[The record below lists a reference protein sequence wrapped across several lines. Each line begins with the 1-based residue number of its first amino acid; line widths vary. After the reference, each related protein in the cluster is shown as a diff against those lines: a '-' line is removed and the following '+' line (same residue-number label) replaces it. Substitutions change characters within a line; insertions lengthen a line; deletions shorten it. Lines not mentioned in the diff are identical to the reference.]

1 MRYVGGGH
9 RPQARGNGGAPLRPS
24 AASTDDLL
32 LHDEDTRSVGASSYV
47 SAAHSVVQLT
57 ARPPPAA
64 VPQAVARRATFEIS
78 RESSKESSNS
88 ESDEQLDRGRGIS
101 SGHNRGDQAVL
112 KSRISQSSLS
122 SEASRQSGGGG
133 WGRATTPPPPAHSPT
148 ASRRSTRLM
157 VKSYSQDTPNELGKE
172 GTNPR
177 MKGRRQSYFCLFISN
192 RTKNCFYFFF
202 FTGTQCCGSGSGIQC
217 FFDAGIRIRNGKN
230 SDPG

>member
-1 MRYVGGGH
+1 LLILFSVRYVGGGH
-9 RPQARGNGGAPLRPS
+9 RPQARGTGNGAPLRPS

-64 VPQAVARRATFEIS
+64 AAVPQAVARRATFEIS

-88 ESDEQLDRGRGIS
+88 ESDEQLDRGRGMS
-101 SGHNRGDQAVL
+101 NSGHNRGDHQAVL

-133 WGRATTPPPPAHSPT
+133 GGRATTPPLPPAHSPT

-172 GTNPR
+172 GTN
-177 MKGRRQSYFCLFISN
+177 LFL
-192 RTKNCFYFFF
+192 F
-202 FTGTQCCGSGSGIQC
+202 
-217 FFDAGIRIRNGKN
+217 
-230 SDPG
+230 

>member
-1 MRYVGGGH
+1 VRYVGGGH
-9 RPQARGNGGAPLRPS
+9 RPQARGTGNGAPLRPS

-57 ARPPPAA
+57 TTARPPPAAA

-88 ESDEQLDRGRGIS
+88 ESDEQLDRGRGIN

-133 WGRATTPPPPAHSPT
+133 GRATTPPPPAHSPT

-177 MKGRRQSYFCLFISN
+177 MKGHLQSYICLFIPN
-192 RTKNCFYFFF
+192 RTKNCFYFILLYRYPVLR
-202 FTGTQCCGSGSGIQC
+202 IQ
-217 FFDAGIRIRNGKN
+217 IRN
-230 SDPG
+230 PVLF

>member
-1 MRYVGGGH
+1 
-9 RPQARGNGGAPLRPS
+9 
-24 AASTDDLL
+24 
-32 LHDEDTRSVGASSYV
+32 VGASSYV

-57 ARPPPAA
+57 TTARPPLAA

-88 ESDEQLDRGRGIS
+88 ESDEQLDRGRGMS

-133 WGRATTPPPPAHSPT
+133 GGRATTPPLPPAHSPT

-172 GTNPR
+172 GTTQECKVTLPP
-177 MKGRRQSYFCLFISN
+177 SILHLFIYPKQNKELSL
-192 RTKNCFYFFF
+192 F
-202 FTGTQCCGSGSGIQC
+202 
-217 FFDAGIRIRNGKN
+217 
-230 SDPG
+230 

>member
-9 RPQARGNGGAPLRPS
+9 RPQARGTGNGAPLRPS

-88 ESDEQLDRGRGIS
+88 ESDEQLDRGRGMS

-133 WGRATTPPPPAHSPT
+133 GGRATTPPLPPAHSPT

-157 VKSYSQDTPNELGKE
+157 VKSYSQDAPNELGKE
-172 GTNPR
+172 GHKPQDER
-177 MKGRRQSYFCLFISN
+177 SPAILHLFIYL
-192 RTKNCFYFFF
+192 K
-202 FTGTQCCGSGSGIQC
+202 QI
-217 FFDAGIRIRNGKN
+217 K
-230 SDPG
+230 